1 METIDKNKT
10 RLLFIDILK
19 GYTEAY
25 YKNNKVYFKHNTSFD
40 SGDIDSKREDF
51 VRKAKKNSLPT
62 EEEKEEY
69 LIIEKLWSKE
79 KNEEIQKIK
88 SYTSNLK
95 TTKSKLFRNEEINLI
110 NQQINEQTLK
120 LIELIS
126 ERRGLLGFTVEDYA
140 NKKVNEY
147 YMYNS
152 LFKDKNL
159 NERFF
164 SKDQFDELENKDI
177 SEIIEIYN
185 NVNKDFSEKNLKKIA
200 LSSPYLSLYNMCE
213 DSPYYFYGKPVIYLT
228 FYQIE
233 VFSYARY
240 FRNALSEAKHKPAD
254 ELYEDPEKLIDWL
267 ESSKNAEEVLNKSGI
282 KDNKKSEGAIGTSI
296 VGAKKEDLAKIG
308 ADEKGV
314 SLHGEAL
321 KKGGTLSMQD
331 LMKLHGIK

>member
-1 METIDKNKT
+1 METVDKNKI

-19 GYTEAY
+19 GYSEVY
-25 YKNNKVYFKHNTSFD
+25 YKNTKIYFKHNTSFD
-40 SGDIDSKREDF
+40 SGDIDSKRQEF
-51 VRKAKKNSLPT
+51 IRKAKSNGLPT
-62 EEEKEEY
+62 EEEKEAY
-69 LIIEKLWSKE
+69 LIAEKLWSKE
-79 KNEEIQKIK
+79 KNEEIQRIK
-88 SYTSNLK
+88 SYISNLK
-95 TTKSKLFRNEEINLI
+95 TTKSKLFRNEEIDSI
-110 NQQINEQTLK
+110 NQQINEQNIK
-120 LIELIS
+120 LIELVS
-126 ERRGLLGFTVEDYA
+126 ERKELLGFTVEDYA

-152 LFKDKNL
+152 LYKDPYLK
-159 NERFF
+159 ERHF
-164 SKDQFDELENKDI
+164 SEGEFDELENKDI

-185 NVNKDFSEKNLKKIA
+185 NVSKDFSEKNLKKIA
-200 LSSPYLSLYNMCE
+200 LSSFYLSLYNMCE
-213 DSPYYFYGKPVIYLT
+213 DSPYYLYGKPIVYLT

-233 VFSYARY
+233 VFSYSRY

-267 ESSKNAEEVLNKSGI
+267 ESSKNAEEMLNKTNI
-282 KDNKKSEGAIGTSI
+282 KENKKSEGAVGTSI

-314 SLHGEAL
+314 SLHNEAL